1 MEHRYVSWSLLKFIW
16 SCHMKTYFFAYVI
29 ALKIHALKIKVH
41 WFVKGAMQR
50 NRFILFRKLFKE
62 FPVFWFLFNPFSANY
77 DSSKAGW
84 IKRHP
89 PLPSNNAVQ
98 LWTKSTSFF
107 NKLTARTVQAEKSC
121 SEIQRPTELVNW
133 TYFDMS
139 ANTYTKYFF
148 TYLNHFI
155 VRLTVR
161 LQDN

>member
-1 MEHRYVSWSLLKFIW
+1 
-16 SCHMKTYFFAYVI
+16 MKTYFFAYVI

-89 PLPSNNAVQ
+89 PPPLQ
-98 LWTKSTSFF
+98 QR
-107 NKLTARTVQAEKSC
+107 RT
-121 SEIQRPTELVNW
+121 IVNEV
-133 TYFDMS
+133 YFL
-139 ANTYTKYFF
+139 F
-148 TYLNHFI
+148 
-155 VRLTVR
+155 
-161 LQDN
+161 

>member
-1 MEHRYVSWSLLKFIW
+1 MIMSYENLFFCLCHRFEDSCLKN
-16 SCHMKTYFFAYVI
+16 KGNG
-29 ALKIHALKIKVH
+29 
-41 WFVKGAMQR
+41 WFGKGVMQR
-50 NRFILFRKLFKE
+50 NHFILFRELFKE

-77 DSSKAGW
+77 DSLKAGW

-89 PLPSNNAVQ
+89 PPPPTTPYKQNTQ
-98 LWTKSTSFF
+98 LWTKSTSLF
-107 NKLTARTVQAEKSC
+107 NELTARTVQAEKSC

-155 VRLTVR
+155 VRLTR